1 MGILV
6 PQEVAHQPQG
16 VCVQP
21 LTGAG
26 DDVQPV
32 HGLGGG
38 QNLLGLAHGRLA
50 LEFLQRLPQR
60 LHLAGLL
67 LQTLQ
72 QRLRRGLEELGRP
85 VQQPAA
91 AAHVLHGDLSGGGLD
106 AAHTGSHTALALD
119 AEGAGL
125 GGVVQMGAAA
135 QLHGEV
141 THGHHP
147 HGLTIFFAKGS
158 HRAPGLSLGDGQFFG
173 GNEQPGQNS
182 VVDHILHLVQLLG
195 RDALEV
201 GEVEA
206 QAIRLH
212 QRASLMHMVAQHLHQ
227 RRIQQMGGAVGAA
240 DSGAA
245 VGVDGCRHTVAH
257 GHAAAEQLAVVHELA
272 ALVLLHIADHE
283 LHAVAGDHAVVGHL
297 TAHFGVEGGRV
308 QHQDGLHTGHDLVHQ
323 LALGHDTQHLRAVYR
338 VAVIA
343 HELCG
348 RHVLAEL
355 HAGPAQIAQR
365 LAGFAGTLLLLGHQ
379 GLEGVLVHSHALLG
393 GHLGRQVDG
402 EAEGIVQLE
411 GVSAGEHRLAL
422 LLVGGQHLV
431 IDADAAVDGAGE
443 VLLLGADDLG
453 DVALLFLQVGVL
465 PLVLVYHGVH
475 HLVQERLVD
484 AQQLAVAGGAAQQ
497 AAQHIAAALVAG
509 QDTVAD
515 HKRGRPDVIG
525 DDPQAHIPF
534 VALAVVG
541 AGQLADLVGD
551 VHHRVHIEQ
560 AGHVLAHTGQAL
572 QTHTGVD
579 VLLLQLGVVVVAVV
593 VELGEHV
600 VPYLDIAVAVAAHG
614 AAGLAAAVLRSA
626 VIIDLGAGAAG
637 AGAVLPEVV
646 LLAEAED
653 LLGGDADLVVPDVPR
668 LVIVQIDGGVQA
680 VRLQAHPLGAGQEL
694 PGPGDGL
701 MLEVIAEGEVAQHLK
716 IGTVAGGVA
725 HVVDIAGADALLT
738 GADTMTGGLLLALEP
753 GLHGGH
759 TGVDQQ
765 DGFVVLG
772 YQREAGQAQMAFRL
786 EELQEH
792 LPQLIQ
798 TVIGMAHSVS
808 LLL

>member
-1 MGILV
+1 M
-6 PQEVAHQPQG
+6 
-16 VCVQP
+16 
-21 LTGAG
+21 
-26 DDVQPV
+26 
-32 HGLGGG
+32 
-38 QNLLGLAHGRLA
+38 
-50 LEFLQRLPQR
+50 
-60 LHLAGLL
+60 
-67 LQTLQ
+67 
-72 QRLRRGLEELGRP
+72 
-85 VQQPAA
+85 
-91 AAHVLHGDLSGGGLD
+91 S
-106 AAHTGSHTALALD
+106 
-119 AEGAGL
+119 
-125 GGVVQMGAAA
+125 AAA

-147 HGLTIFFAKGS
+147 HGLAVLLAEGS
-158 HRAPGLSLGDGQFFG
+158 HGAPGLSLGDGQLLG
-173 GNEQPGQNS
+173 GNGQAGQDG
-182 VVDHILHLVQLLG
+182 VVDQILHLIQLLG
-195 RDALEV
+195 RDALKV
-201 GEVEA
+201 SKVEA

-227 RRIQQMGGAVGAA
+227 RRVQQMGGAVGAA
-240 DSGAA
+240 DGGAA
-245 VGVDGCRHTVAH
+245 VGVDGRRHTVAH

-297 TAHFGVEGGRV
+297 TAHFGVEGGLV

-355 HAGPAQIAQR
+355 HAGPAQVAQR

-379 GLEGVLVHSHALLG
+379 GLEGILVHSHALLG

-402 EAEGIVQLE
+402 EAERIVQLK

-443 VLLLGADDLG
+443 VLLLGANDLG

-484 AQQLAVAGGAAQQ
+484 AQQLAVAGGAPQQ
-497 AAQHIAAALVAG
+497 TAQHIAAALVAG
-509 QDTVAD
+509 QDAVAD
-515 HKRGRPDVIG
+515 HKRGRPDVVG
-525 DDPQAHIPF
+525 DNAQAHVPL

-551 VHHRVHIEQ
+551 VHHRVHVEQ

-572 QTHTGVD
+572 QTHAGVD

-600 VPYLDIAVAVAAHG
+600 VPYLDIAVAVTAHG
-614 AAGLAAAVLRSA
+614 TTGLAAAVLRSA
-626 VIIDLGAGAAG
+626 VIVDLGAGAAG

-646 LLAEAED
+646 LLAEAEYPV
-653 LLGGDADLVVPDVPR
+653 LGNADLVPPDGEG
-668 LVIVQIDGGVQA
+668 LVVALVHGGIQPVG
-680 VRLQAHPLGAGQEL
+680 LQPHPLRGGQEL
-694 PGPGDGL
+694 PAPRNGL
-701 MLEVIAEGEVAQHLK
+701 VLEVIAKGEVAQHLE
-716 IGTVAGGVA
+716 IGAVAGGLA
-725 HVVDIAGADALLT
+725 HIVDVTGADALLT
-738 GADTMTGGLLLALEP
+738 GADAAAGRLLLALEP

-759 TGVDQQ
+759 AGVDQQ
-765 DGFVVLG
+765 DRFVVLG
-772 YQREAGQAQMAFRL
+772 HQRKAWQPQVAFRL
-786 EELQEH
+786 KELQEH
-792 LPQLIQ
+792 FPQLVQ
-798 TVIGMAHSVS
+798 AVIGMAHSRC
-808 LLL
+808 LLCNIY